1 MLACIRDVGGGKL
14 RIHTYR
20 TGRRGHLATESRK
33 RHFDPPPLA
42 GATSRE
48 NFRTKTAVANPVEPD
63 HRQGADGSL
72 ASTPERIS
80 RRRETSALPPPHL
93 GAGSPSV
100 SVWCLC
106 PSSVQSSPSPPAHSP
121 YPSMQRR
128 SPPPPPSATPHHCPA
143 GGCGPGSRPRGTA
156 AQHRSAAGAK
166 TELCTQVP
174 FPLPA
179 WQKATTQLNKQLP
192 TPTHGWKN
200 RGAQIHTPTHNPHT
214 RAAAAAAQQQA
225 TTKREITIPDAA
237 PGPGHRGSFER

>member
-121 YPSMQRR
+121 YPSMQEEKIPTSTSIGHATPLPSGGVWPRVPASRHSSTASQRRR
-128 SPPPPPSATPHHCPA
+128 SKNRTMYLGTLSPARLAKSNNPAEQAAPHPDTWMEK
-143 GGCGPGSRPRGTA
+143 PGRTDTHTH
-156 AQHRSAAGAK
+156 AQ
-166 TELCTQVP
+166 
-174 FPLPA
+174 
-179 WQKATTQLNKQLP
+179 
-192 TPTHGWKN
+192 PTHARSSSG
-200 RGAQIHTPTHNPHT
+200 G
-214 RAAAAAAQQQA
+214 
-225 TTKREITIPDAA
+225 TTASNNKKRDHHP
-237 PGPGHRGSFER
+237 